1 MKKLINTALFVLF
14 ITFLQAQN
22 TAYFKVADNGSFA
35 KIERVSSGGYI
46 TVGNDSAYKIQIIRW
61 NDSFNMLWK
70 YTLTDANISAISL
83 QIAEANDGSFYFMG
97 ASLEHTGSTLIIKF
111 SSSGAMLW
119 QKTYYLASGNMNSI
133 ALSKAMGSD
142 NGFLFGGGQCTLYNY
157 IIKCDADGNIEWQKQ
172 YFYPLST
179 GVITCWS
186 IIPDGNEYVVSS
198 GYNINSLLTFK
209 IDALG
214 NLNSHSAYT
223 YTGMQIVP
231 TRIVKLNSTGGYAIL
246 GNYNS
251 SNDNKTEFVAIYN
264 QSLNLLTFNE
274 LTVTYTQF
282 TLNDITTSNNG
293 KNVVV
298 VGSIYDGSAFTIA
311 MINLTNAGNIAWK
324 KRATGNT
331 ATTIKNVEF
340 RGITQNG
347 NTTVHA
353 GHGFNEG
360 RVISVIDTNGN
371 GLCNDI
377 TFDLSNIHKTLSLQ
391 SQTMS
396 VAAATALSAT
406 VNYTYNT
413 TASFNKVVYCG
424 SISGIE
430 NNADVMP
437 LHMTISPNPA
447 SDICLISYPSEN
459 IEDNSFISVYNISGQ
474 LVYKSRITTSGMNT
488 ELDLS
493 NFNEGLFLVQISTE
507 SKILGNE
514 KLLIVR

>member
-1 MKKLINTALFVLF
+1 MKKFINTAVLVFFVS
-14 ITFLQAQN
+14 FLQAQS
-22 TAYFKVADNGSFA
+22 TAYFKVADNGSFE
-35 KIERVSSGGYI
+35 KIERVTSGGYI
-46 TVGNDSAYKIQIIRW
+46 TIGADSAYKIQIMRW
-61 NDSFNMLWK
+61 DNNFNILWK
-70 YTLTDANISAISL
+70 YKLTDANISAISL
-83 QIAEANDGSFYFMG
+83 KIVEANDGSFYFMC
-97 ASLEHTGSTLIIKF
+97 ASQEHTGSTLIIKF
-111 SSSGAMLW
+111 SSSGALEW

-133 ALSKAMGSD
+133 ALSKATGSD

-157 IIKCDADGNIEWQKQ
+157 IIKCDADGNIVWQKQ

-214 NLNSHSAYT
+214 NLNSHTAYT
-223 YTGMQIVP
+223 YTGMQIIP
-231 TRIVKLNSTGGYAIL
+231 TRIVKLNSTGGYAIM

-251 SNDNKTEFVAIYN
+251 SNDNKTEFVAIYD

-282 TLNDITTSNNG
+282 TLTDITASNNG

-311 MINLTNAGNIAWK
+311 MINLTNSGTINWK
-324 KRATGNT
+324 KRAAGNT
-331 ATTIKNVEF
+331 ATTNKNVEF

-347 NTTVHA
+347 NTTVHV
-353 GHGFNEG
+353 GHGYNEG
-360 RVISVIDTNGN
+360 RIISIIDTNGN

-377 TFDLSNIHKTLSLQ
+377 GFDISNIHKTLALQ

-396 VAAATALSAT
+396 VAAANALSAS
-406 VNYTYNT
+406 VSYTYNT
-413 TASFNKVVYCG
+413 SASYNKVVYCG

-430 NNADVMP
+430 SNAAIIP
-437 LHMTISPNPA
+437 MTINICPNPV
-447 SDICLISYPSEN
+447 SEKCIVTYPSDN
-459 IEDNSFISVYNISGQ
+459 INGISFISVFNISGQ
-474 LVYKSRITTSGMNT
+474 LIFKSQIPASSMST

-493 NFNEGLFLVQISTE
+493 NFNEGLYMVQISSE
-507 SKILGNE
+507 NKILGNE